1 MRVGAGTLAKNAR
14 PIALKAIRRGI
25 YPGICLVNF
34 HFDLDFLAN
43 RRRDG
48 KPTTIASLTSFRDI
62 ATERKTNPE
71 TERIDRTV
79 PSRRVST
86 SETYSFLRRNHARWM
101 ARNGFLKSSSLSYLP
116 FPLVFS
122 SLLFSSPFA
131 FSSFVLFFFV
141 IVITRNDDDCA
152 I

>member
-48 KPTTIASLTSFRDI
+48 EPTTIASLTSFRDI
-62 ATERKTNPE
+62 ATEREKQIRKLKGSIARYVPDVFLHLKHIPSYEEIMPVGWQE
-71 TERIDRTV
+71 TD
-79 PSRRVST
+79 
-86 SETYSFLRRNHARWM
+86 
-101 ARNGFLKSSSLSYLP
+101 FLKVQVFFHIFP
-116 FPLVFS
+116 FLLHFLYFFFPPL
-122 SLLFSSPFA
+122 LA
-131 FSSFVLFFFV
+131 ASSFFLCY
-141 IVITRNDDDCA
+141 RYHSKR
-152 I
+152 